1 MTKNLHLCKKI
12 MEEIIRHIHMEM
24 LQAHC
29 DAQSYI
35 DDYMFLTE
43 RLENVFQ
50 ENKNV
55 KLEVFLMLYCEEG
68 EVKLELNNATQYLQA
83 NDLLISLPNT
93 IIGQVMANPNHKVK
107 IFCFSNRFIQRLT
120 QTQKYS
126 WKSICYIQ
134 ENPIKHFEKKRNET
148 FHQYLK
154 LIEDKIQTPP
164 DKYQKEILLHI
175 TSAFFEEMIAETT
188 RKSIEKEAAGHH
200 TLVKQ
205 PDFIFKQFMEALA
218 ADNGKHRTL
227 SYYADSFCYSAK
239 YLSRIVKQISGK
251 NALTLIHE
259 NAIEHIITELKYS
272 PKSIKEIA
280 VDFDFPNV
288 SFFAQYVKKHLG
300 MTPTEYRSCNQTKDL

>member
-1 MTKNLHLCKKI
+1 

-43 RLENVFQ
+43 RLENVFP
-50 ENKNV
+50 ENRNV

-68 EVKLELNNATQYLQA
+68 EVKLELNNVARHLQA

-93 IIGQVMANPNHKVK
+93 IIGQVMASPNHKVK
-107 IFCFSNRFIQRLT
+107 VFCFSNRFIQRLT

-134 ENPIKHFEKKRNET
+134 ENPIKHFGENRNET

-154 LIEDKIQTPP
+154 LIEGKIQTSP

-175 TSAFFEEMIAETT
+175 ASAFMA
-188 RKSIEKEAAGHH
+188 RWWLKLPASPLKKKSKDI
-200 TLVKQ
+200 TLQ
-205 PDFIFKQFMEALA
+205 SNNP
-218 ADNGKHRTL
+218 TL
-227 SYYADSFCYSAK
+227 SSSNSWK
-239 YLSRIVKQISGK
+239 R
-251 NALTLIHE
+251 
-259 NAIEHIITELKYS
+259 
-272 PKSIKEIA
+272 
-280 VDFDFPNV
+280 
-288 SFFAQYVKKHLG
+288 
-300 MTPTEYRSCNQTKDL
+300 

>member
-1 MTKNLHLCKKI
+1 

-43 RLENVFQ
+43 RLENVFP
-50 ENKNV
+50 ENRNV

-68 EVKLELNNATQYLQA
+68 EVKLELNNVARHLQA

-93 IIGQVMANPNHKVK
+93 IIGQVMASPNHKVK
-107 IFCFSNRFIQRLT
+107 VFCFSNRFIQRLT

-134 ENPIKHFEKKRNET
+134 ENPIKHFGENRNET

-154 LIEDKIQTPP
+154 LIEGKIQTSPN
-164 DKYQKEILLHI
+164 KYQKEIRLHI
-175 TSAFFEEMIAETT
+175 ASAFYGEMVAETT
-188 RKSIEKEAAGHH
+188 RKSIEKEKQGYH
-200 TLVKQ
+200 TPVKQ
-205 PDFIFKQFMEALA
+205 PDFIFKQFMEALT

-227 SYYADSFCYSAK
+227 TYYADLFCYSPK

-259 NAIEHIITELKYS
+259 NAIEHIIPELRHS
-272 PKSIKEIA
+272 NKSIKEIS
-280 VDFDFPNV
+280 VDFEFPNV
-288 SFFAQYVKKHLG
+288 SFFAQYVKKYLG
-300 MTPTEYRSCNQTKDL
+300 MTPTEYRNSSQEKK

>member
-1 MTKNLHLCKKI
+1 
-12 MEEIIRHIHMEM
+12 MEEIIRHIHIEM

-29 DAQSYI
+29 DAQSHI

-43 RLENVFQ
+43 RLENVFP
-50 ENKNV
+50 ENRNV

-68 EVKLELNNATQYLQA
+68 EVKLELNNVARHLQA

-93 IIGQVMANPNHKVK
+93 IIGQVMASPNHKVK
-107 IFCFSNRFIQRLT
+107 VFCFSNRFIQRLT

-134 ENPIKHFEKKRNET
+134 ENHIKHFGENRNET

-175 TSAFFEEMIAETT
+175 ASAFYGEMVAETT
-188 RKSIEKEAAGHH
+188 RKSIEKEKQGYH
-200 TLVKQ
+200 TPVKQ
-205 PDFIFKQFMEALA
+205 PDFIFKQFMEALT

-227 SYYADSFCYSAK
+227 TYYADLFCYSPK

-259 NAIEHIITELKYS
+259 NAIEHIIPELRHS
-272 PKSIKEIA
+272 NKSIKEIS
-280 VDFDFPNV
+280 VDFEFPNV
-288 SFFAQYVKKHLG
+288 SFFAQYVKKYLG
-300 MTPTEYRSCNQTKDL
+300 MTPTEYRNSSQEKK

>member
-1 MTKNLHLCKKI
+1 
-12 MEEIIRHIHMEM
+12 MEEIIKHIYMEM
-24 LQAHC
+24 FQTNC
-29 DAQSYI
+29 DSQSYI

-55 KLEVFLMLYCEEG
+55 KLEVFLMLYCSEG
-68 EVKLELNNATQYLQA
+68 EINLELNNTLRHLQA

-93 IIGQVMANPNHKVK
+93 IIGQVMASPNHKVK
-107 IFCFSNRFIQRLT
+107 VFCFSNRFFRRIT
-120 QTQKYS
+120 QTQKYT

-134 ENPIKHFEKKRNET
+134 EHPVKHFEESQKGL
-148 FHQYLK
+148 FQQYLD
-154 LIEDKIQTPP
+154 LIERKIKTPSDKF
-164 DKYQKEILLHI
+164 QKEILLHI

-188 RKSIEKEAAGHH
+188 RKSIEKEAVGHH

-227 SYYADSFCYSAK
+227 GYYADSFCYSAK

-300 MTPTEYRSCNQTKDL
+300 MTPTEYRSSNQTKDF

>member
-1 MTKNLHLCKKI
+1 
-12 MEEIIRHIHMEM
+12 MEEIIKHIYMEM
-24 LQAHC
+24 LQANC
-29 DAQSYI
+29 DSQSYI

-55 KLEVFLMLYCEEG
+55 KLEVFLMLYCSEG
-68 EVKLELNNATQYLQA
+68 EISLELNNTLRHLQA

-93 IIGQVMANPNHKVK
+93 IIGQVMASPNHKVK
-107 IFCFSNRFIQRLT
+107 IFCFSNRFFRRIT
-120 QTQKYS
+120 QTQKYT

-134 ENPIKHFEKKRNET
+134 EHPVKHFEESRKGL
-148 FHQYLK
+148 FQQYLD
-154 LIEDKIQTPP
+154 LIEQKIKTPSDKFQ
-164 DKYQKEILLHI
+164 QEILLHI

-300 MTPTEYRSCNQTKDL
+300 MTPTEYRSSNQTRDF

>member
-1 MTKNLHLCKKI
+1 

-43 RLENVFQ
+43 RLENVFP
-50 ENKNV
+50 ENRNV

-68 EVKLELNNATQYLQA
+68 EIKLELNNVTQHLQA

-93 IIGQVMANPNHKVK
+93 IIGQVMASPNHKVK
-107 IFCFSNRFIQRLT
+107 VFCFSNRFIQRLT

-134 ENPIKHFEKKRNET
+134 ENPIKHFGENRNET

-154 LIEDKIQTPP
+154 LIEGKIQTSP

-175 TSAFFEEMIAETT
+175 ASAFMA
-188 RKSIEKEAAGHH
+188 RWWLKLPASPLKKKSKDI
-200 TLVKQ
+200 TLQ
-205 PDFIFKQFMEALA
+205 SNNP
-218 ADNGKHRTL
+218 TL
-227 SYYADSFCYSAK
+227 SSSNSWK
-239 YLSRIVKQISGK
+239 R
-251 NALTLIHE
+251 
-259 NAIEHIITELKYS
+259 
-272 PKSIKEIA
+272 
-280 VDFDFPNV
+280 
-288 SFFAQYVKKHLG
+288 
-300 MTPTEYRSCNQTKDL
+300 